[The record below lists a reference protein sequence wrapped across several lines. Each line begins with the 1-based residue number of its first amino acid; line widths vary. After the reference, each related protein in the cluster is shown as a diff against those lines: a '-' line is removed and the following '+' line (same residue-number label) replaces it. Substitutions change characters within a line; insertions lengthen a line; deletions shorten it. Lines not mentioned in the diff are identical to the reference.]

1 MAGLTQAMCTSFK
14 VQLLTGSHNFTTSA
28 SPAYKIALFKA
39 GASIVGTYGAAT
51 TNYSNMTANSDEL
64 ANGSGYTT
72 GGNTLVNVTPT
83 SSGTTAF
90 VDFSDTSWSSA
101 TFTSRGALIYQ
112 ATSGYAVCIL
122 DFVTDQV
129 VSSGTFTIVFPTAGA
144 GTAIIQIA

>member
-14 VQLLTGSHNFTTSA
+14 VQLLTGAQNFTNGAT
-28 SPAYKIALFKA
+28 PAYKIALFKA
-39 GASIVGTYGAAT
+39 NASIVGTYGAAT

-90 VDFSDTSWSSA
+90 VDFSDTSWTSA

>member
-1 MAGLTQAMCTSFK
+1 MAGLTQAMVTSFK
-14 VQLLTGSHNFTTSA
+14 VQLLTGTHNFTTSA

-39 GASIVGTYGAAT
+39 NASIVGTYGAAT
-51 TNYSNMTANSDEL
+51 TSYTSMTSDEVVS
-64 ANGSGYTT
+64 GGGYTT

-83 SSGTTAF
+83 SGGTTAF
-90 VDFSDTSWSSA
+90 VDFSDSSWSAA
-101 TFTSRGALIYQ
+101 TFTTRGAMIYQ
-112 ATSGYAVCIL
+112 ATSNYAVCIL

>member
-1 MAGLTQAMCTSFK
+1 MAGLTQAMVTSFK

-39 GASIVGTYGAAT
+39 NASIVGTYGAST
-51 TNYSNMTANSDEL
+51 TSYSSMTSDEVVS
-64 ANGSGYTT
+64 GGGYTT

-83 SSGTTAF
+83 STGTTAF
-90 VDFSDTSWSSA
+90 LDFNDSSWTTA
-101 TFTSRGALIYQ
+101 TFTTRGAMIYQ
-112 ATSGYAVCIL
+112 ASTNYAVCIL

>member
-1 MAGLTQAMCTSFK
+1 MAGLTQAMVTSFK
-14 VQLLTGSHNFTTSA
+14 VQLLTGTHNFTTSA

-39 GASIVGTYGAAT
+39 NASIVGTYGAAT
-51 TNYSNMTANSDEL
+51 TSYTSMTSDEVVS
-64 ANGSGYTT
+64 GGGYTT

-83 SSGTTAF
+83 SGGTTAF
-90 VDFSDTSWSSA
+90 VDFSDSSWSSA
-101 TFTSRGALIYQ
+101 TFTTRGAMIYQ
-112 ATSGYAVCIL
+112 ATSNYAVCIL

>member
-1 MAGLTQAMCTSFK
+1 MAGLTQAMVTSFK

-28 SPAYKIALFKA
+28 TPAYKIALFKA

-51 TNYSNMTANSDEL
+51 TSYTSMTSDEVVS
-64 ANGSGYTT
+64 GGGYTT

-83 SSGTTAF
+83 SGGTTAF
-90 VDFSDTSWSSA
+90 TDFSDSSWSAA
-101 TFTSRGALIYQ
+101 TFTTRGAMIYQ
-112 ATSGYAVCIL
+112 ASTNYAVCIL